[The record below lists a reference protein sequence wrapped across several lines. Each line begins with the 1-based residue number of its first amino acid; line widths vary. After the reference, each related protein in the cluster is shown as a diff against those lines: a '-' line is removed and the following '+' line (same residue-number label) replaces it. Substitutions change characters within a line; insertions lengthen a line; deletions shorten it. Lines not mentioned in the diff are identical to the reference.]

1 MSANPRKYAAY
12 EQVYGVL
19 IRPKKMLN
27 YLDLLAKNIAADDYL
42 HRDRYDKEKRTF
54 DYLVETALPADF
66 EPAPRS
72 GFTTQLSSDEQFEAM
87 QPTAS
92 PRGSIGLENADELL
106 RVKLD
111 PEKDNLQVHES
122 PGSPHLEVKTQQ
134 MLAIECP

>member
-1 MSANPRKYAAY
+1 
-12 EQVYGVL
+12 
-19 IRPKKMLN
+19 MLN
-27 YLDLLAKNIAADDYL
+27 YLDLLAHNIAADDYL

-111 PEKDNLQVHES
+111 PEKEKPSNLQVNLQVHQS